1 VSAQTGLQ
9 QRLERTWYGG
19 APVPA
24 WLALLE
30 VVYRTLLGLRRAA
43 YRARLL
49 RPTRVGVPVVVVGNI
64 TVGGTGKTPLV
75 VALASELRQR
85 GWHPG
90 IVLRGYGGSTI
101 GPEIVPH
108 VADAGRYGDEA
119 VLLAR
124 SGETPVAVARRRVDG
139 ALLLV
144 AQAGCDVVISDDG
157 LQHWALSRD
166 IEIVVID
173 GQRRLGNGR
182 LLPAGPL
189 REPADRLAS
198 VDHVV
203 VNGDADE
210 DELAMRVQG
219 TRAIPLL
226 APGQAA
232 VPLRDFAGKRVHA
245 VAGIGNPERFFT
257 MLEGEG
263 IVVERHAL
271 PDHHVFMGDELA
283 FVDDLP
289 VFVTEKDA
297 VKCAAFAHERA
308 YVVPADAVVPE
319 ALFDA
324 VHTRLHALRRENA

>member
-1 VSAQTGLQ
+1 MSGQGSLQ

-19 APVPA
+19 APVPL
-24 WLALLE
+24 WLAVLE
-30 VVYRTLLGLRRAA
+30 VVYTAIFGLRRAA
-43 YRARLL
+43 YRAGLL
-49 RPTRVGVPVVVVGNI
+49 RPTRAGVPVVIVGNI

-75 VALASELRQR
+75 VALAGELRQR
-85 GWHPG
+85 GWSPG
-90 IVLRGYGGSTI
+90 IVLRGYGGSVA
-101 GPEIVPH
+101 GPEIVAH
-108 VADAGRYGDEA
+108 SADPARFGDEA

-124 SGETPVAVARRRVDG
+124 SGQTPVAVARKGVEG

-144 AQAGCDVVISDDG
+144 AQGGCDVVISDDG

-203 VNGDADE
+203 ANGIAQPG
-210 DELAMRVQG
+210 ELAMRVQG
-219 TRAIPLL
+219 TRAIPLRSH
-226 APGQAA
+226 GHA
-232 VPLRDFAGKRVHA
+232 VPLQEFAGKRVHA

-271 PDHHVFMGDELA
+271 PDHHVFEGQELTFADE
-283 FVDDLP
+283 LP

-297 VKCAAFAHERA
+297 VKCAAFAHERV
-308 YVVPADAVVPE
+308 YVVPADAVVPPE
-319 ALFDA
+319 LFDA
-324 VHTRLHALRRENA
+324 VHTRLHALRSERA